1 MQYQLKITVRSRSR
15 YPGLFG
21 FERGMGAHHSALMA
35 AMRHYE
41 SIGDDASLG
50 LVLVALVRGR
60 KPWMMDLRYKYFKLN
75 RLVRFS
81 EVLLVLLRWVMRNLS
96 MPLDDIRRLLKK
108 LEHHLP
114 HRDKRVAVTEYL
126 YRALEEAG
134 RAADAYDT
142 ARLLGRHDMMG
153 FMRKKQM
160 NLAIGRGAIDMY
172 RPIDPAVWGRT
183 PRGSRSLLT
192 DAEVRFLLSSFSRR
206 SLVVLS
212 LSLRPVMWVLTT
224 TSTADSP
231 LPSTTPPTTTTTASS
246 TTGAQG

>member
-160 NLAIGRGAIDMY
+160 NLAIGRGASDMY

-206 SLVVLS
+206 SLS
-212 LSLRPVMWVLTT
+212 LSLRPVMWVLTTTST